1 MKKKNHLSDTER
13 KTIENLLNEGCN
25 IKIISDTI
33 SRSISTVSR
42 EIEKHKQILFPSC
55 FNKSNPCLKYN
66 DCIYRFFDCFKTCAK
81 AEFKKC
87 EKLNSAPHICN
98 SCETQKY
105 CRCVRYY
112 YNAKIAINEY
122 KNVLSESR
130 KGLHYTEEELE
141 IVNTDLV
148 NLILTSKS
156 VYHSVTV
163 INKRGYNF
171 KESTIY
177 DQIEK
182 GLINISTKDLPRNNR
197 IKGEKKEIDITYK
210 RDVEGHTFE
219 NYNTYKDDNPN
230 AIEIQMDTVEGI
242 KDANQKVLLTLEI
255 VEKVFDKIM
264 EILLTDNGSEF
275 INPNKFTELSDNCHI
290 FYCHPNRS
298 NEKGSVENIHEF
310 IRRVIPKGISLN
322 VYNQEDIN
330 LICNNTNSLYRK
342 SLDGKCAFDLVEKYI
357 PLDKLE
363 LLGFKKIEDYNVNL
377 TPQLLGDKNIKNI
390 LKHLTKDMIKKAN
403 ITI

>member
-1 MKKKNHLSDTER
+1 
-13 KTIENLLNEGCN
+13 
-25 IKIISDTI
+25 
-33 SRSISTVSR
+33 
-42 EIEKHKQILFPSC
+42 
-55 FNKSNPCLKYN
+55 
-66 DCIYRFFDCFKTCAK
+66 
-81 AEFKKC
+81 
-87 EKLNSAPHICN
+87 
-98 SCETQKY
+98 
-105 CRCVRYY
+105 
-112 YNAKIAINEY
+112 
-122 KNVLSESR
+122 
-130 KGLHYTEEELE
+130 
-141 IVNTDLV
+141 
-148 NLILTSKS
+148 
-156 VYHSVTV
+156 
-163 INKRGYNF
+163 
-171 KESTIY
+171 
-177 DQIEK
+177 
-182 GLINISTKDLPRNNR
+182 
-197 IKGEKKEIDITYK
+197 
-210 RDVEGHTFE
+210 
-219 NYNTYKDDNPN
+219 
-230 AIEIQMDTVEGI
+230 
-242 KDANQKVLLTLEI
+242 
-255 VEKVFDKIM
+255 M

>member
-122 KNVLSESR
+122 KNVLSE
-130 KGLHYTEEELE
+130 L
-141 IVNTDLV
+141 
-148 NLILTSKS
+148 
-156 VYHSVTV
+156 
-163 INKRGYNF
+163 
-171 KESTIY
+171 
-177 DQIEK
+177 
-182 GLINISTKDLPRNNR
+182 
-197 IKGEKKEIDITYK
+197 
-210 RDVEGHTFE
+210 
-219 NYNTYKDDNPN
+219 
-230 AIEIQMDTVEGI
+230 
-242 KDANQKVLLTLEI
+242 
-255 VEKVFDKIM
+255 
-264 EILLTDNGSEF
+264 
-275 INPNKFTELSDNCHI
+275 
-290 FYCHPNRS
+290 
-298 NEKGSVENIHEF
+298 
-310 IRRVIPKGISLN
+310 
-322 VYNQEDIN
+322 
-330 LICNNTNSLYRK
+330 
-342 SLDGKCAFDLVEKYI
+342 
-357 PLDKLE
+357 
-363 LLGFKKIEDYNVNL
+363 
-377 TPQLLGDKNIKNI
+377 
-390 LKHLTKDMIKKAN
+390 
-403 ITI
+403 